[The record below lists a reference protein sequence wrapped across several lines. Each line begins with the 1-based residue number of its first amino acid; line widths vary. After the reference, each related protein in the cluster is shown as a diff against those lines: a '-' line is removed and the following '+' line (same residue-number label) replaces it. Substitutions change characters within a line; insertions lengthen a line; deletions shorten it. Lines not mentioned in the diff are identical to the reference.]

1 VSRAGRGFRSEDV
14 SESLRAGLLR
24 AARRVEGE
32 GLPAPPVRGKLLRPL
47 VAWAVAL
54 PGLRTRALDEGFWMG
69 ALAVQMVH
77 EASLLHDD
85 ILDGASTRRGHAT
98 VAARE
103 GVAHALVAGDHL
115 LTASYRLAL
124 RSGSCAFQR
133 IFVEGVER
141 TVAGEVAQGRSAG
154 RRLGMD
160 EYLEILDGKSGA
172 LFGCAAA
179 LGALHRPAEPEA
191 GESAFPC
198 ASGDLEEAAGFG
210 RRLGRLY
217 QMVDDVLDYCSSS
230 RRGKPPLQDFRQGK
244 WTLPLAFVG
253 DDVEEPFALEPPE
266 IQALLFGGRGRS
278 TAASPMDRALERL
291 RAEAAAL
298 VAEHGKL
305 APGDAVIPA
314 VVYGWAGRVESA
326 LAAETRTL
334 RGPPAGLTARAAA
347 APVLGPRSEDGP
359 SGCGKPGGSDAVREE
374 VAADARAV
382 GGPDGWMDT
391 FSRHA
396 RSFRFAATLFPG
408 DFRERVAGVYAFCRF
423 TDDLA
428 DGDPERPVAERRSRL
443 DAWRE
448 LVDQAWDGAATGVPL
463 LDVVVPDSR
472 EAGVPRAVLDGLL
485 DGVAMDLESEV
496 RFDSLEQVRLY
507 SHRVASVVGE
517 WIVRLLGITDDW
529 VIERAWSLGQAMQ
542 LTNILRDVGED
553 WRAGRVYL
561 PADRMA
567 AHGVTEE
574 EIGRMS
580 AEGSEPTSGYVAL
593 IEELLAV
600 AEADYERASE
610 GLPALP
616 PPVRRAVAVA
626 SRVYRGIHREIR
638 RNDYDNLNRRAHTS
652 LGRKL
657 VLAVEALT

>member
-1 VSRAGRGFRSEDV
+1 
-14 SESLRAGLLR
+14 
-24 AARRVEGE
+24 
-32 GLPAPPVRGKLLRPL
+32 
-47 VAWAVAL
+47 
-54 PGLRTRALDEGFWMG
+54 M
-69 ALAVQMVH
+69 
-77 EASLLHDD
+77 
-85 ILDGASTRRGHAT
+85 
-98 VAARE
+98 AARE

-124 RSGSCAFQR
+124 RSGSRAFHG

-154 RRLGMD
+154 RRLTMD
-160 EYLEILDGKSGA
+160 EYQGFLDGKSGA

-179 LGALHRPAEPEA
+179 LGALHRPGEPEA
-191 GESAFPC
+191 GKGAFP
-198 ASGDLEEAAGFG
+198 AGSGDLVEAAGFG

-230 RRGKPPLQDFRQGK
+230 QRGKPPLQDFRQGK
-244 WTLPLAFVG
+244 WTLPLAFL
-253 DDVEEPFALEPPE
+253 DDAVEDPFEMEPRE
-266 IQALLFGGRGRS
+266 IRGLLFGGGGWS
-278 TAASPMDRALERL
+278 TAASPMDRALGKL
-291 RAEAAAL
+291 RSEAAVL
-298 VAEHGKL
+298 LAEHGGL
-305 APGDAVIPA
+305 APGDAVIPS
-314 VVYGWAGRVESA
+314 VVYGWVARVESA
-326 LAAETRTL
+326 LAAEGRAL
-334 RGPPAGLTARAAA
+334 RAPSTGATARAQG
-347 APVLGPRSEDGP
+347 PRGHTLPSPGGPSRSREHGWKDGVLGD
-359 SGCGKPGGSDAVREE
+359 

-382 GGPDGWMDT
+382 GGPEGWMET

-428 DGDPERPVAERRSRL
+428 DGDPERPVAERRPRL

-463 LDVVVPDSR
+463 LDEVLPDSR
-472 EAGVPRAVLDGLL
+472 EAGVPRAVVDGLL
-485 DGVAMDLESEV
+485 DGVAMDLEPEV
-496 RFDSLEQVRLY
+496 RFDSLEEVRLY

-574 EIGRMS
+574 EIARM
-580 AEGSEPTSGYVAL
+580 ADDDSEPTSGYVAL

-652 LGRKL
+652 FGRKL